1 MTAERRDGDRVI
13 IFDSSILS
21 GCTPEMFD
29 PSWWEKRGDILG
41 HSSGRGKAWFVRG
54 GRFNMVLRRYR
65 RGGMMARLLGDRF
78 LGVSPVSSRAF
89 LEYALLEKMLEMG
102 LPVPMPV
109 AAIAE
114 KKGIFIRCSMLEER
128 IEDSRSVA
136 EIIAERALSGEETDA
151 IGKTIR
157 RFMDAGVYHSD
168 LNIRNILL
176 RGTEVFIIDFDKCAL
191 RRGDGWKKEVWERLQ
206 RSFRKEKTLS
216 PDVFYT
222 DETFDA
228 IRKSSGI

>member
-1 MTAERRDGDRVI
+1 MASVKRDGDRVI

-21 GCTPEMFD
+21 ECTKEMFD

-54 GRFNMVLRRYR
+54 ERFPMVLRRYR
-65 RGGMMARLLGDRF
+65 RGGMMARVLGDRF
-78 LGVSPVSSRAF
+78 LGVFPESSRAF
-89 LEYALLEKMLEMG
+89 LEYALLERMISLG

-114 KKGIFIRCSMLEER
+114 KKGLFIRCSMLEER

-136 EIIAERALSGEETDA
+136 EIIAERALSAEETDA
-151 IGKTIR
+151 IGMTIR

-191 RRGDGWKKEVWERLQ
+191 RRGDGWKKSVWDRLQ

-216 PDVFYT
+216 PQVFYQ
-222 DETFDA
+222 DSDFDA
-228 IRKSSGI
+228 IRKASGI

>member
-13 IFDSSILS
+13 IFDSSIL
-21 GCTPEMFD
+21 GECIPEMFD
-29 PSWWEKRGDILG
+29 PAWWEKRGDILG

-54 GRFNMVLRRYR
+54 GRFSMVLRRYR

-78 LGVSPVSSRAF
+78 LGVSPESSRAF